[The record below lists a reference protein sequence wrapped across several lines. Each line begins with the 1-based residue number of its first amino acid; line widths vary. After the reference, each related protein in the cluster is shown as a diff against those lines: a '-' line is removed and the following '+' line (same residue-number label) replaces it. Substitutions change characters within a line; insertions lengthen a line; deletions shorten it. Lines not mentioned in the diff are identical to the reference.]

1 MTKILAL
8 KQQHR
13 IQHRVRRRSA
23 LLFSLIVHL
32 LAVIIYLYIYE
43 DEVTM
48 DTDNIEVDWV
58 KDVPAPQRR
67 KLKMKPPLKAEV
79 YKPENRLARE
89 AKNKLAESSP
99 NKITE
104 VARLSERIVVENL
117 EVHDAPPSDQ
127 IPELMTDANL
137 RPAEASNLNRL
148 VSQPG
153 RSDGSGVVTG
163 RVRVRGRGM
172 GRFLTDSY
180 GDSEEGLLGG
190 GGSPGTAD
198 PLGIVDFIKELEN
211 VDPGQQVIYC
221 LDVSASMKIPGLRKL
236 ELAIQSIK
244 ESLSALS
251 VDSHFDIITFSAQA
265 KSRKRELVPAT
276 TKNIRDASRYLD
288 GINSEQLLSNRGT
301 NLLGAIEKAFEKN
314 PSVIVLVT
322 DGLPT
327 AGVDKQR
334 HLFSLDLKYQTHL
347 NKNRI
352 AVLNGVFETHGIS
365 ISPNAILIAETKDL
379 QWKVMS
385 GEQTY
390 YIHKELGQLNVYRK
404 GKLNIETDSRKI
416 LETVSAKNVNNARIY
431 VVGLEIVLGQ
441 SLGAELLA
449 HLAEQNNGRLKLL
462 DNKQLLNYAKQ
473 ERRSEN

>member
-1 MTKILAL
+1 M
-8 KQQHR
+8 
-13 IQHRVRRRSA
+13 
-23 LLFSLIVHL
+23 LFSLIIHL
-32 LAVIIYLYIYE
+32 LVVVILLYVYQ
-43 DEVTM
+43 DEVTKE
-48 DTDNIEVDWV
+48 TESIAVEWV
-58 KDVPAPQRR
+58 KDVPAPQLR

-104 VARLSERIVVENL
+104 VARLSERILVENV
-117 EVHDAPPSDQ
+117 EAHDAPPSDR
-127 IPELMTDANL
+127 IPELMTDADL

-153 RSDGSGVVTG
+153 RTDGSGIVTG
-163 RVRVRGRGM
+163 RARVRGRGM

-180 GDSEEGLLGG
+180 GDSEDGLLGG
-190 GGSPGTAD
+190 GGSPGMMD
-198 PLGIVDFIKELEN
+198 PLGILDFIKEKESGN
-211 VDPGQQVIYC
+211 PQRVVYC
-221 LDVSASMKIPGLRKL
+221 LDVSASMQIPGLKKL

-244 ESLSALS
+244 ESLRALS
-251 VDSHFDIITFSAQA
+251 VDSQFDIITFSAKA

-276 TKNIRDASRYLD
+276 AENITEASRYLEGFD
-288 GINSEQLLSNRGT
+288 SDRILGNRET

-327 AGVDKQR
+327 AGTDKQR

-347 NKNRI
+347 NNNRI
-352 AVLNGVFETHGIS
+352 AVLNGVFGTHGIS
-365 ISPNAILIAETKDL
+365 ISPNAILIVETKDL

-390 YIHKELGQLNVYRK
+390 YIHKEIGQLNVYRK
-404 GKLNIETDSRKI
+404 GKMKIETDSQKI
-416 LETVSAKNVNNARIY
+416 LEAVRTKNVNNASIY

-441 SLGAELLA
+441 SLGAELLV
-449 HLAEQNNGRLKLL
+449 HLAEQNNGRFKLL
-462 DNKQLLNYAKQ
+462 DNKQLLKQAAKDN
-473 ERRSEN
+473 RRRN

>member
-1 MTKILAL
+1 MTKIISV
-8 KQQHR
+8 KQQYR
-13 IQHRVRRRSA
+13 SQHRVRRRSA
-23 LLFSLIVHL
+23 LLFSLIIHML
-32 LAVIIYLYIYE
+32 IAIIYLYVRQ
-43 DEVTM
+43 DELKK
-48 DTDNIEVDWV
+48 DTDSIAVAWV
-58 KDVPAPQRR
+58 KDVPAPQLR

-104 VARLSERIVVENL
+104 VARLSKRIVVENV
-117 EVHDAPPSDQ
+117 EANDAPPSDT
-127 IPELMTDANL
+127 IPELMTDADL

-180 GDSEEGLLGG
+180 GDAEDGLLGG
-190 GGSPGTAD
+190 GGSLGMMD
-198 PLGIVDFIKELEN
+198 PLGIVDFIKEKEFG
-211 VDPGQQVIYC
+211 VTQQVVFC
-221 LDVSASMKIPGLRKL
+221 LDVSSSMRIPGLRKL

-244 ESLSALS
+244 ESLRALS
-251 VDSHFDIITFSAQA
+251 VDSHFDIITFSAKA

-276 TKNIRDASRYLD
+276 TKNITEASRYLD
-288 GINSEQLLSNRGT
+288 GFNSAQILGNRET
-301 NLLGAIEKAFEKN
+301 NLLGAIEKALEKK

-327 AGVDKQR
+327 AGKDKQR
-334 HLFSLDLKYQTHL
+334 RLFSLDLKYQTHL

-352 AVLNGVFETHGIS
+352 AVLNGVFQNHGIS
-365 ISPNAILIAETKDL
+365 ISPNAVLIMETKDL

-385 GEQTY
+385 GQRTF

-404 GKLNIETDSRKI
+404 GKMNIETDSEKI
-416 LETVSAKNVNNARIY
+416 LEAVRAKNVNNTSIY
-431 VVGLEIVLGQ
+431 VVGLEIVLGT
-441 SLGAELLA
+441 SRGAELLA
-449 HLAEQNNGRLKLL
+449 HLAEQNNGKLKLL
-462 DNKQLLNYAKQ
+462 DNKQLLNYAAQDK
-473 ERRSEN
+473 RRTN